1 MSDSVIGAC
10 AGLKSAVSGGGA
22 SAPNEY
28 PTLDDFVKKTMEDM
42 PYSNEPSDG
51 SLLDMG
57 LGMKKKRGRP
67 SGKKPGKSP
76 SATDAEITQKMIT
89 HMNAVSDNSADSVLA
104 RRRIS
109 KYLDCFQHR
118 LRHHFPQRPMLSQ
131 LTSAQLAEMEST
143 ITNILDEGDE
153 AVYVKEAF
161 VAGAGFIESAGP
173 VIQRRFLRWL
183 PNSAFLANQDGLQE
197 AVKELVDV
205 QGDEGLADEVN
216 RVAISFTGYAPSN
229 PYMKAAMKV
238 VKLMQAVSAAQQ
250 AIIVQQPMQS
260 GSSKSQINGL

>member
-143 ITNILDEGDE
+143 ITNILDE
-153 AVYVKEAF
+153 
-161 VAGAGFIESAGP
+161 AGAGFIESAGP

-216 RVAISFTGYAPSN
+216 RVAIW
-229 PYMKAAMKV
+229 
-238 VKLMQAVSAAQQ
+238 
-250 AIIVQQPMQS
+250 
-260 GSSKSQINGL
+260 